1 MLITKHD
8 LHQKRIL
15 EIGGG
20 RGEFLR
26 IICDRGNN
34 HGVNI
39 EPSYRPGPSED
50 TPANI
55 RFITDYYTTRYR
67 NEPADIIICRQVLE
81 HFWGARDLLMAV
93 REAVGKCLDRAVYF
107 EVPNSD
113 FILREQAFWEFHYQH
128 VSYFTKKSLTK
139 IFTICGFEV
148 CELQEQF
155 EGQLLGIEA
164 RAASPHVVSNKNNR
178 ADCEHTT
185 AASLRGFGKDF
196 RSKVANWREQ
206 LAVLDA
212 NGQRVVAWGAGAK
225 AVTFLNIIDPDRE
238 VISHIVDI
246 NPRKTGCFVP
256 GSGQEIVEP
265 RALRE
270 LRPDVVLLMNAAY
283 RDEIGSAIR
292 ALGLDPLILIV

>member
-1 MLITKHD
+1 MLIAKHD

-34 HGVNI
+34 QGVNI
-39 EPSYRPGPSED
+39 EPSYRPGSSEN
-50 TPANI
+50 TPAHI
-55 RFITDYYTTRYR
+55 RFINDYYTTRYR
-67 NEPADIIICRQVLE
+67 NEPADLITCRQVLE

-93 REAVGKCLDRAVYF
+93 REAIGKRLDRVVYF
-107 EVPNSD
+107 EVPNGD
-113 FILREQAFWEFHYQH
+113 FIVREQAFWEFHYQH
-128 VSYFTKKSLTK
+128 VSYFTKKSLAK
-139 IFTICGFEV
+139 IFTACGFEV

-164 RAASPHVVSNKNNR
+164 RAALPHVVSNKNNR

-185 AASLRGFGKDF
+185 AASFRDIGKNF
-196 RSKVANWREQ
+196 RSKVASWLDR
-206 LAVLDA
+206 LAVLRA
-212 NGQRVVAWGAGAK
+212 EGQRVVAWGAGAK
-225 AVTFLNIIDPDRE
+225 AVTFLNIIDPDRK

-246 NPRKTGCFVP
+246 NPRKIGCFVP

-265 RALRE
+265 RALLE
-270 LRPDVVLLMNAAY
+270 VRPDVVLLMNAVY

-292 ALGLDPLILIV
+292 ALGLDTIILIV